1 MLEEPM
7 MTEAQRD
14 ELKTLCLKADVPD
27 KSGELL
33 TQEGAQH
40 FIDEE
45 AIGGTKIISV
55 CGRCGRR
62 KRGRRMRG
70 RTHRVWHAGSL
81 LTAPRNKHEQ
91 SSNNCDHHKAA
102 KY

>member
-1 MLEEPM
+1 MEEPM

-40 FIDEE
+40 FIDDLKKQTSR
-45 AIGGTKIISV
+45 AKVSA
-55 CGRCGRR
+55 GR
-62 KRGRRMRG
+62 
-70 RTHRVWHAGSL
+70 
-81 LTAPRNKHEQ
+81 KH
-91 SSNNCDHHKAA
+91 
-102 KY
+102 